1 MVTIPAAAD
10 FDAKSLGKV
19 RDWFF
24 SECLKDFSAATSLIN
39 SEITDVG
46 VELNSDIAPY
56 VSSLIR
62 IFAYIASA
70 AEQGYDATDTATAL
84 TENLTLFLDNTALN
98 AAEAVRSAIIDGSIE
113 VVPRSD
119 FDIEKGRNSAFFD
132 GKNIYVMP
140 KAMEKIADD
149 NGVDCRAFISELKSA
164 DVLRIVEGKAQIP
177 VTVNG
182 RSLRA
187 YSIPIGKIFEF
198 GDIGLNEE
206 PFEDEPAIKIQIGE
220 SDGKKIFFALKDK
233 AGNEN
238 GHAYICGP
246 SASGKSTFMNN
257 VAMKA
262 LATGMNV
269 ISVGYEY
276 SALEI
281 GEVFKVTNDE
291 ITSEE
296 FWKIVT
302 EPGAAFTLIPD
313 DNLKAENILLQ
324 FYTHVAK
331 KGTKNPTL
339 LFIDEVQT
347 IDCTQAGVL
356 SKLILRQGRKF
367 GILAFLSSQYLTAED
382 ARNVD
387 KALKQCATKIAFA
400 PGREASVATML
411 GVSTTDKEARKRLE
425 DIERYSFAAR
435 GMLATDKGYIRT
447 PVIAKSHMI

>member
-1 MVTIPAAAD
+1 M
-10 FDAKSLGKV
+10 
-19 RDWFF
+19 
-24 SECLKDFSAATSLIN
+24 
-39 SEITDVG
+39 
-46 VELNSDIAPY
+46 Y
-56 VSSLIR
+56 
-62 IFAYIASA
+62 
-70 AEQGYDATDTATAL
+70 
-84 TENLTLFLDNTALN
+84 LDNITLN
-98 AAEAVRSAIIDGSIE
+98 AAEAVRSAIIDESIE

-119 FDIEKGRNSAFFD
+119 FDIDSGKEFTFYD
-132 GKNIYVMP
+132 GKHIYVMP
-140 KAMEKIADD
+140 KAMEKIAAE
-149 NGVDCRAFISELKSA
+149 NGVERNTFISELKAA
-164 DVLRIVEGKAQIP
+164 DLLRIVDGKAQIP

-182 RSLRA
+182 RSVRA
-187 YSIPIGKIFEF
+187 YCIQIDKIFAF

-206 PFEDEPAIKIQIGE
+206 RFESEPEIKIEIGE
-220 SDGKKIFFALKDK
+220 ADGKKLYFALRDK
-233 AGNEN
+233 SGNEN

-367 GILAFLSSQYLTAED
+367 GILTFLASQYLTAED
-382 ARNVD
+382 ARNVA
-387 KALKQCATKIAFA
+387 KALQQCATKIAFA

-411 GVSTTDKEARKRLE
+411 GVAISDKEARRKLE
-425 DIERYSFAAR
+425 DMERYSFAAK
-435 GMLATDKGYIRT
+435 GALATDKGFVRT
-447 PVIAKSHMI
+447 AVIAKSPMI